1 MGERIGPVGR
11 EKSAEKSEAGRREM
25 RVGAPGDGMCQGR
38 VHLKIVMSEKNLG
51 QSQPSVSV
59 CIMNRCDN
67 NHG

>member
-38 VHLKIVMSEKNLG
+38 VHLKIVMSEKKFG
-51 QSQPSVSV
+51 SEPTISVSLYYESV
-59 CIMNRCDN
+59 
-67 NHG
+67 